1 MEKEM
6 ETMTQNAPEFKVL
19 QSIAFL
25 AVVLQSSLLY
35 TMNQGHILLE
45 QSLIM
50 GMLFN
55 LAKFSAPAFI
65 FIVGFHL
72 IRQYTKQMVYTEY
85 LYEKTTYLLAPYFF
99 WSVVYLFTTNQVVTV
114 QSGIKSLFLGTAAP
128 HLWYVIMMFQI
139 HLLFP
144 LLCGLFYW
152 FQKRTHNQ
160 QDIYRYM
167 AVFASMYFL
176 LMWYSSHYIFNGEVL
191 TRSTVLHYTD
201 RSFFFYS
208 FYFVMG
214 GIAAVALQAWRL
226 FVMKHIPLITI
237 LFFILF
243 LFINYELFS
252 FYGVDSIH
260 LTVSTY
266 LKPSMFL
273 YIVCEILILYVLSIM
288 IVQRRGLLYKTL
300 RFIGNYTYGAYLAHF
315 FFLQLITKLLSLF
328 TLQANTIL
336 YSLSLFLLTVTFS
349 IITMVICSTVPFHT
363 WITGPS
369 PTPVLKWPTLIPLLS
384 LVRSKK

>member
-1 MEKEM
+1 
-6 ETMTQNAPEFKVL
+6 MTQSAPEFKVL

-35 TMNQGHILLE
+35 TMNQGNVLLE

-72 IRQYTKQMVYTEY
+72 IRLYTKQLVYREY
-85 LYEKTTYLLAPYFF
+85 IYEKAAHLLIPYFF
-99 WSVVYLFTTNQVVTV
+99 WSILYLLTTNDVITLQG
-114 QSGIKSLFLGTAAP
+114 GIKSLLLGTAAP

-144 LLCGLFYW
+144 LLCTLFYW
-152 FQKRTHNQ
+152 FQKRTENKK
-160 QDIYRYM
+160 DIYKYM
-167 AVFASMYFL
+167 TIFACLYFF
-176 LMWYSSHYIFNGEVL
+176 LMWYSSHYIFNGEKL
-191 TRSTVLHYTD
+191 TSSTILHYTD

-214 GIAAVALQAWRL
+214 GIAAVALQTWRI

-252 FYGVDSIH
+252 FYGANSIH

-273 YIVCEILILYVLSIM
+273 YIVCEIMILYVLSIM
-288 IVQRRGLLYKTL
+288 IVKRRGLLYKTL
-300 RFIGNYTYGAYLAHF
+300 KFIGNYTYGAYLAHF
-315 FFLQLITKLLSLF
+315 FFLHIGTKFLSLF
-328 TLQANTIL
+328 ALQENTIV
-336 YSLSLFLLTVTFS
+336 YSLLLFSVTAVLS
-349 IITMVICSTVPFHT
+349 IFTMVICSTLPFHT
-363 WITGPS
+363 WVTGPS
-369 PTPVLKWPTLIPLLS
+369 PTTNMKWAKIAIRKNHEKVFKPYI
-384 LVRSKK
+384 

>member
-1 MEKEM
+1 
-6 ETMTQNAPEFKVL
+6 MTQSAPEFKVL

-35 TMNQGHILLE
+35 TMNQGNVLLE

-72 IRQYTKQMVYTEY
+72 IRQYTKQLVYTEY
-85 LYEKTTYLLAPYFF
+85 IYEKAAHLLIPYFF
-99 WSVVYLFTTNQVVTV
+99 WSILYLLTTNDIITIQG
-114 QSGIKSLFLGTAAP
+114 GIKSLLLGTAAP

-144 LLCGLFYW
+144 LLCTLFYW
-152 FQKRTHNQ
+152 FQKRTENKK
-160 QDIYRYM
+160 DIYKYM
-167 AVFASMYFL
+167 TIFACLYFL
-176 LMWYSSHYIFNGEVL
+176 LMWYSSHYIFNGEKL
-191 TRSTVLHYTD
+191 TSSTILHYTD

-214 GIAAVALQAWRL
+214 GIAAVALKTWRI
-226 FVMKHIPLITI
+226 FTMKHIPLITI

-252 FYGVDSIH
+252 FYGANSIH

-273 YIVCEILILYVLSIM
+273 YIVCEIIILYVLSIM
-288 IVQRRGLLYKTL
+288 IVKRRGLLYKTL
-300 RFIGNYTYGAYLAHF
+300 KFIGNYTYGAYLAHL
-315 FFLQLITKLLSLF
+315 FFLHIGTKFLSLF
-328 TLQANTIL
+328 ALQENTIL
-336 YSLSLFLLTVTFS
+336 YSLLLFSVTAVLS
-349 IITMVICSTVPFHT
+349 IFTMVICSTLPFHI

-369 PTPVLKWPTLIPLLS
+369 PTTNMKWIKISIRKNHEKVFKPYL
-384 LVRSKK
+384 

>member
-1 MEKEM
+1 M
-6 ETMTQNAPEFKVL
+6 MTQSAPEFKVL

-35 TMNQGHILLE
+35 TMNQGNILLE

-72 IRQYTKQMVYTEY
+72 IRQYTKQLVYTEY
-85 LYEKTTYLLAPYFF
+85 IYEKASHLLIPYFF
-99 WSVVYLFTTNQVVTV
+99 WSILYLFTTNEIVTM
-114 QSGIKSLFLGTAAP
+114 QSGIKSLLLGTAAP

-144 LLCGLFYW
+144 LLCTLFYW
-152 FQKRTHNQ
+152 FQKRTENKK
-160 QDIYRYM
+160 DIYKYM
-167 AVFASMYFL
+167 TIFACLYFL
-176 LMWYSSHYIFNGEVL
+176 LMWYSSHYIFNGEKL
-191 TRSTVLHYTD
+191 TNSTILHYTD

-214 GIAAVALQAWRL
+214 GIAAVALKTWRL
-226 FVMKHIPLITI
+226 FVMKHIPLVTI
-237 LFFILF
+237 LFFVLF

-252 FYGVDSIH
+252 FYGANSIH

-273 YIVCEILILYVLSIM
+273 YIVCEIIILYVLSIT
-288 IVQRRGLLYKTL
+288 IVQRRGFLYKAL

-315 FFLQLITKLLSLF
+315 FFLQLCTKFLSLF
-328 TLQANTIL
+328 ALQENTIL
-336 YSLSLFLLTVTFS
+336 YSLLLFIVTATISLATMFIVS
-349 IITMVICSTVPFHT
+349 ILPFHT

-369 PTPVLKWPTLIPLLS
+369 PTTKMKWTRISIRKNHEKVFKQYL
-384 LVRSKK
+384 

>member
-1 MEKEM
+1 
-6 ETMTQNAPEFKVL
+6 MTQSAPEFKVL

-35 TMNQGHILLE
+35 TMNQGNVLLE

-55 LAKFSAPAFI
+55 LAKFSAPTFI

-72 IRQYTKQMVYTEY
+72 IRQYTKQLVYTEY
-85 LYEKTTYLLAPYFF
+85 IYEKAAHLLIPYFF
-99 WSVVYLFTTNQVVTV
+99 WSILYLLTTNDIITIQG
-114 QSGIKSLFLGTAAP
+114 GIKSLLLGTAAP

-144 LLCGLFYW
+144 LLCTLFYW
-152 FQKRTHNQ
+152 FQKRTENKK
-160 QDIYRYM
+160 DIYKYM
-167 AVFASMYFL
+167 TIFACLYFL
-176 LMWYSSHYIFNGEVL
+176 LMWYSSHYIFNGEKL
-191 TRSTVLHYTD
+191 TSSTILHYTD

-214 GIAAVALQAWRL
+214 GIAAVALKTWRI
-226 FVMKHIPLITI
+226 FTMKHIPLITI

-252 FYGVDSIH
+252 FYGANSIH

-273 YIVCEILILYVLSIM
+273 YIVCEIIILYVLSIM
-288 IVQRRGLLYKTL
+288 IVKRRGLLYKTL
-300 RFIGNYTYGAYLAHF
+300 KFIGNYTYGAYLAHL
-315 FFLQLITKLLSLF
+315 FFLHIGTKFLSLF
-328 TLQANTIL
+328 ALQENTIL
-336 YSLSLFLLTVTFS
+336 YSLLLFSVTAVLS
-349 IITMVICSTVPFHT
+349 IFTMVICSTLPFHI

-369 PTPVLKWPTLIPLLS
+369 PTTNMKWIKIAIRKNHEKVFKPYL
-384 LVRSKK
+384 

>member
-1 MEKEM
+1 
-6 ETMTQNAPEFKVL
+6 MTQSAPEFKVL

-35 TMNQGHILLE
+35 TMNQGNILLE

-72 IRQYTKQMVYTEY
+72 IRQYTKQLVYTEY
-85 LYEKTTYLLAPYFF
+85 IYEKASHLLIPYFF
-99 WSVVYLFTTNQVVTV
+99 WSILYLLTTNEIVTM
-114 QSGIKSLFLGTAAP
+114 QSGIKSLLLGTAAP

-144 LLCGLFYW
+144 LLCTLFYW
-152 FQKRTHNQ
+152 FQKRTENKK
-160 QDIYRYM
+160 DIYKYM
-167 AVFASMYFL
+167 TIFACLYFL
-176 LMWYSSHYIFNGEVL
+176 LMWYSSHYIFNGEKL
-191 TRSTVLHYTD
+191 TNSTILHYTD

-214 GIAAVALQAWRL
+214 GIAAVALKTWRL
-226 FVMKHIPLITI
+226 FVMKHIPLVTI
-237 LFFILF
+237 LFFVLF

-252 FYGVDSIH
+252 FYGANSIH

-273 YIVCEILILYVLSIM
+273 YIVCEIIILYVLSIT
-288 IVQRRGLLYKTL
+288 IVQRRGFLYKAL

-315 FFLQLITKLLSLF
+315 FFLQLCTKFLSLF
-328 TLQANTIL
+328 ALQENTIL
-336 YSLSLFLLTVTFS
+336 YSLLLFIVTATISLAA
-349 IITMVICSTVPFHT
+349 MVICSILPFHT
-363 WITGPS
+363 WVTGPS
-369 PTPVLKWPTLIPLLS
+369 PTTKMKWAIIS
-384 LVRSKK
+384 LRKNHKKVFKQYL

>member
-1 MEKEM
+1 
-6 ETMTQNAPEFKVL
+6 MTQSAPEFKVL

-35 TMNQGHILLE
+35 TMNQGNILLE

-72 IRQYTKQMVYTEY
+72 IRQYTKQLVYTEY
-85 LYEKTTYLLAPYFF
+85 IYEKASHLLIPYFF
-99 WSVVYLFTTNQVVTV
+99 WSILYLLTTNEIVTM
-114 QSGIKSLFLGTAAP
+114 QSGIKSLLLGTAAP

-144 LLCGLFYW
+144 LLCTLFYW
-152 FQKRTHNQ
+152 FQKRTENKK
-160 QDIYRYM
+160 DIYKYM
-167 AVFASMYFL
+167 TIVACLYFL
-176 LMWYSSHYIFNGEVL
+176 LMWYSSHYIFNGEKL
-191 TRSTVLHYTD
+191 TNSTILHYTD

-208 FYFVMG
+208 FYFIMG
-214 GIAAVALQAWRL
+214 GIAAVALKTWRL
-226 FVMKHIPLITI
+226 FVMKHIPLVTI
-237 LFFILF
+237 LFFVLF

-252 FYGVDSIH
+252 FYGANSIH

-273 YIVCEILILYVLSIM
+273 YIVCEIIILYVLSIT
-288 IVQRRGLLYKTL
+288 IVQRRGFLYKAL

-315 FFLQLITKLLSLF
+315 FFLQLCTKFLSLF
-328 TLQANTIL
+328 ALQENTIL
-336 YSLSLFLLTVTFS
+336 YSLLLFIVTATISLATMFIVS
-349 IITMVICSTVPFHT
+349 ILPFHT

-369 PTPVLKWPTLIPLLS
+369 PTTKMKWTRISIRKNHEKVFKQYL
-384 LVRSKK
+384 

>member
-1 MEKEM
+1 
-6 ETMTQNAPEFKVL
+6 MTQSAPEFKVL

-35 TMNQGHILLE
+35 TMNQGNILLE

-72 IRQYTKQMVYTEY
+72 IRQYTKQLVYTEY
-85 LYEKTTYLLAPYFF
+85 IYEKASHLLIPYFF
-99 WSVVYLFTTNQVVTV
+99 WSILYLLTTNEIVTM
-114 QSGIKSLFLGTAAP
+114 QSGIKSLLLGTAAP

-144 LLCGLFYW
+144 LLCTLFYW
-152 FQKRTHNQ
+152 FQKRTENKK
-160 QDIYRYM
+160 DIYKYM
-167 AVFASMYFL
+167 TIFACLYFL
-176 LMWYSSHYIFNGEVL
+176 LMWYSSHYIFNGEKL
-191 TRSTVLHYTD
+191 TNSTILHYTD

-214 GIAAVALQAWRL
+214 GIAAVALKTWRL
-226 FVMKHIPLITI
+226 FVMKHIPLVTI
-237 LFFILF
+237 LFFVLF

-252 FYGVDSIH
+252 FYGANSIH

-273 YIVCEILILYVLSIM
+273 YIVCEIIILYVLSIT
-288 IVQRRGLLYKTL
+288 IVQRRGFLYKAL

-315 FFLQLITKLLSLF
+315 FFLQLCTKFLSLF
-328 TLQANTIL
+328 ALQENTIL
-336 YSLSLFLLTVTFS
+336 YSLLLFIVTATISLATMFIVS
-349 IITMVICSTVPFHT
+349 ILPFHT

-369 PTPVLKWPTLIPLLS
+369 PTTKMKWMRISIRKNHEKVFKQYL
-384 LVRSKK
+384 

>member
-1 MEKEM
+1 
-6 ETMTQNAPEFKVL
+6 MTQSAPEFKVL

-35 TMNQGHILLE
+35 TMNQGNVLLE

-72 IRQYTKQMVYTEY
+72 IRQYTKQLVYKEY
-85 LYEKTTYLLAPYFF
+85 IYEKATHLLIPYFF
-99 WSVVYLFTTNQVVTV
+99 WSILYLVTTNDVITLQG
-114 QSGIKSLFLGTAAP
+114 GIKSLLLGTAAP

-144 LLCGLFYW
+144 LLCTLFYW
-152 FQKRTHNQ
+152 FQKRTENKK
-160 QDIYRYM
+160 DIYKYM
-167 AVFASMYFL
+167 TIFACLYFF
-176 LMWYSSHYIFNGEVL
+176 LMWYSSHYIFNGEKL
-191 TRSTVLHYTD
+191 TSSTILHYTD

-214 GIAAVALQAWRL
+214 GIAAVALQTWRI

-252 FYGVDSIH
+252 FYGANSIH

-273 YIVCEILILYVLSIM
+273 YIVCEIMILYVLSIM
-288 IVQRRGLLYKTL
+288 IVKRRGLLYKTL
-300 RFIGNYTYGAYLAHF
+300 KFIGNYTYGAYLAHF
-315 FFLQLITKLLSLF
+315 FFLHIGTKFLSLF
-328 TLQANTIL
+328 ALQENTIL
-336 YSLSLFLLTVTFS
+336 YSLLLFSVTAVLS
-349 IITMVICSTVPFHT
+349 IFTMVICSTLPFHI
-363 WITGPS
+363 WVTGPS
-369 PTPVLKWPTLIPLLS
+369 PTTNMKWAKIAIRKNHEKLFKPYI
-384 LVRSKK
+384 

>member
-1 MEKEM
+1 MD
-6 ETMTQNAPEFKVL
+6 TMTQSAPEFKVL

-35 TMNQGHILLE
+35 TMNQGNVLLE

-72 IRQYTKQMVYTEY
+72 IRQYTKKLVYTEY
-85 LYEKTTYLLAPYFF
+85 IYEKSTHLLIPYFF
-99 WSVVYLFTTNQVVTV
+99 WSILYLLTTNDTITLQG
-114 QSGIKSLFLGTAAP
+114 GIKSLLLGTAAP

-144 LLCGLFYW
+144 LLCTLFYW
-152 FQKRTHNQ
+152 FQKRTENKK
-160 QDIYRYM
+160 DIYKYM
-167 AVFASMYFL
+167 IIFACLYFF
-176 LMWYSSHYIFNGEVL
+176 LMWYSSHYIFNGEKL
-191 TRSTVLHYTD
+191 TSSTILHYTD

-214 GIAAVALQAWRL
+214 GIAAVSLKTWRI

-252 FYGVDSIH
+252 FYGANSIH

-273 YIVCEILILYVLSIM
+273 YIVCEIMILYVLSIT
-288 IVQRRGLLYKTL
+288 IVQRRGFLYKAL

-315 FFLQLITKLLSLF
+315 FFLQLCTKFLSLF
-328 TLQANTIL
+328 ALQENTIL
-336 YSLSLFLLTVTFS
+336 YSLLLFILTTTIS
-349 IITMVICSTVPFHT
+349 ISAMVIGSILPFHT

-369 PTPVLKWPTLIPLLS
+369 PTTNMKWAKIAIRKNHEKVFKPYI
-384 LVRSKK
+384 

>member
-1 MEKEM
+1 
-6 ETMTQNAPEFKVL
+6 MTQSAPEFKVL

-35 TMNQGHILLE
+35 TMNQGNVLLE

-72 IRQYTKQMVYTEY
+72 IRQYTKQLVYKEY
-85 LYEKTTYLLAPYFF
+85 IYEKATHLLIPYFF
-99 WSVVYLFTTNQVVTV
+99 WSILYLVTTNDVITLQG
-114 QSGIKSLFLGTAAP
+114 GIKSLLLGTAAP

-144 LLCGLFYW
+144 LLCTLFYW
-152 FQKRTHNQ
+152 FQKRTENKK
-160 QDIYRYM
+160 DIYKYM
-167 AVFASMYFL
+167 TIFACLYFF
-176 LMWYSSHYIFNGEVL
+176 LMWYSSHYIFNGEKL
-191 TRSTVLHYTD
+191 TSSTILHYTD

-214 GIAAVALQAWRL
+214 GIAAVALQTWRI

-252 FYGVDSIH
+252 FYGANSIH

-273 YIVCEILILYVLSIM
+273 YIVCEIMILYVLSIM
-288 IVQRRGLLYKTL
+288 IVKRRGLLYKTL
-300 RFIGNYTYGAYLAHF
+300 KFIGNYTYGAYLAHF
-315 FFLQLITKLLSLF
+315 FFLHIGTKFLSLF
-328 TLQANTIL
+328 ALQENTIL
-336 YSLSLFLLTVTFS
+336 YSLLLFSVTAVLS
-349 IITMVICSTVPFHT
+349 IFTMVICSTLPFHI
-363 WITGPS
+363 WVTGPS
-369 PTPVLKWPTLIPLLS
+369 PTTNMKWAKIAIRKNHEKVFKPYI
-384 LVRSKK
+384 

>member
-1 MEKEM
+1 
-6 ETMTQNAPEFKVL
+6 MTQNAPEFKIL

-25 AVVLQSSLLY
+25 AVVLQSSLIY
-35 TMNQGHILLE
+35 TMNQGNLVLE
-45 QSLIM
+45 QSIII

-72 IRQYTKQMVYTEY
+72 ISQYTKQILYKEY
-85 LYEKTTYLLAPYFF
+85 IYEKTANLLAPYLF
-99 WSVVYLFTTNQVVTV
+99 WSIIYLFITKDALTM
-114 QSGIKSLFLGTAAP
+114 QSAIKSLLLGTAAP

-144 LLCGLFYW
+144 LLCVTFYW

-160 QDIYRYM
+160 QDIYKYM
-167 AVFASMYFL
+167 AVFAMIYFL
-176 LMWYSSHYIFNGEVL
+176 LMWYSSHYIFNGEAL
-191 TRSTVLHYTD
+191 TRSGILHYTD

-214 GIAAVALQAWRL
+214 GIAAVSLRAWRS
-226 FVMKHIPLITI
+226 FVMKHIPLCTI

-252 FYGVDSIH
+252 FHGVDEIH

-273 YIVCEILILYVLSIM
+273 YIVCEILILYALSIT
-288 IVQRRGLLYKTL
+288 IAQHRSGLYRAL

-315 FFLQLITKLLSLF
+315 FFLQLSIKILSMF
-328 TLQANTIL
+328 TLQTNSIL
-336 YSLSLFLLTVTFS
+336 YSVLLFLCTGALS
-349 IITMVICSTVPFHT
+349 ITTMVVCSLIPFHT

-369 PTPVLKWPTLIPLLS
+369 PVPALKWPAIMPSLS
-384 LVRSKK
+384 LLRSKK

>member
-1 MEKEM
+1 
-6 ETMTQNAPEFKVL
+6 MTQSAPEFKVL

-35 TMNQGHILLE
+35 TMNQGNILLE

-72 IRQYTKQMVYTEY
+72 IRQYTKQLVYTEY
-85 LYEKTTYLLAPYFF
+85 IYEKATHLLIPYFF
-99 WSVVYLFTTNQVVTV
+99 WSILYLLTTNEIVTM
-114 QSGIKSLFLGTAAP
+114 QSGIKSLLLGTAAP

-144 LLCGLFYW
+144 LLCTLFYW
-152 FQKRTHNQ
+152 FQKRTENKK
-160 QDIYRYM
+160 DIYKYM
-167 AVFASMYFL
+167 TIFACLYFL
-176 LMWYSSHYIFNGEVL
+176 LMWYSSHYIFNGEKL
-191 TRSTVLHYTD
+191 TNSTILHYTD

-214 GIAAVALQAWRL
+214 GIAAVALKTWRL
-226 FVMKHIPLITI
+226 FVMKHIPLVTI
-237 LFFILF
+237 LFFVLF

-252 FYGVDSIH
+252 FHGANSIH

-273 YIVCEILILYVLSIM
+273 YIVCEIIILYVLSIT
-288 IVQRRGLLYKTL
+288 IVQRRDFLYKAL

-315 FFLQLITKLLSLF
+315 FFLQLCTKFLSLF
-328 TLQANTIL
+328 ALQENTIL
-336 YSLSLFLLTVTFS
+336 YSLLLFIVTATISLATMFIVS
-349 IITMVICSTVPFHT
+349 ILPFHT

-369 PTPVLKWPTLIPLLS
+369 PTTKMKWTRISIRKNHEKVFKQYL
-384 LVRSKK
+384 

>member
-1 MEKEM
+1 
-6 ETMTQNAPEFKVL
+6 MTHNAPEFKVL

-35 TMNQGHILLE
+35 TMNQGNITLE
-45 QSLIM
+45 HTLII

-72 IRQYTKQMVYTEY
+72 IRQYTKQMVYKTY
-85 LYEKTTYLLAPYFF
+85 ICEKIAHLLAPYFF
-99 WSVVYLFTTNQVVTV
+99 WSVVYLFTTNQIVTMGG
-114 QSGIKSLFLGTAAP
+114 GIKSLLLGTAAP

-144 LLCGLFYW
+144 LLCALFYW
-152 FQKRTHNQ
+152 FKRRTQNQ
-160 QDIYRYM
+160 QDIYKYM
-167 AVFASMYFL
+167 TTFAIIYFL
-176 LMWYSSHYIFNGEVL
+176 LMWYSSHYIFNGEQL
-191 TRSTVLHYTD
+191 TNSTILHYTD

-214 GIAAVALQAWRL
+214 GIAAVALRAWRL
-226 FVMKHIPLITI
+226 FVMKHIPLLTI
-237 LFFILF
+237 SFFILF

-273 YIVCEILILYVLSIM
+273 YIVCEILILYALSIT
-288 IVQRRGLLYKTL
+288 IVQRRGTLYKTL
-300 RFIGNYTYGAYLAHF
+300 RFIGSYTYGAYLAHF
-315 FFLQLITKLLSLF
+315 FFLQLSTKLLALF
-328 TLQANTIL
+328 IIEANTIF
-336 YSLSLFLLTVTFS
+336 YSVLLFLLTAAFS
-349 IITMVICSTVPFHT
+349 IITMVICSAIPFHT

-369 PTPVLKWPTLIPLLS
+369 PSLKWPTLMPLLP
-384 LVRSKK
+384 LLRNKK

>member
-1 MEKEM
+1 
-6 ETMTQNAPEFKVL
+6 MTQSAPEFKVL

-35 TMNQGHILLE
+35 TMNQGNILLE

-72 IRQYTKQMVYTEY
+72 IRQYTKQLVYKEY
-85 LYEKTTYLLAPYFF
+85 IYEKATHLLIPYFF
-99 WSVVYLFTTNQVVTV
+99 WSILYLVTTNDVITLQG
-114 QSGIKSLFLGTAAP
+114 GIKSLLLGTAAP

-144 LLCGLFYW
+144 LLCTLFYW
-152 FQKRTHNQ
+152 FQKRTENKK
-160 QDIYRYM
+160 DIYKYM
-167 AVFASMYFL
+167 TIFACLYFF
-176 LMWYSSHYIFNGEVL
+176 LMWYSSHYIFNGEKL
-191 TRSTVLHYTD
+191 TSSTILHYTD

-214 GIAAVALQAWRL
+214 GIAAVALQTWRI

-252 FYGVDSIH
+252 FYGANSIH

-273 YIVCEILILYVLSIM
+273 YIVCEIMILYVLSIM
-288 IVQRRGLLYKTL
+288 IVKRRGLLYKTL
-300 RFIGNYTYGAYLAHF
+300 NFIGNYTYGAYLAHF
-315 FFLQLITKLLSLF
+315 FFLHIGTKFLSLF
-328 TLQANTIL
+328 ALQENTIL
-336 YSLSLFLLTVTFS
+336 YSLLLFSVTAVLS
-349 IITMVICSTVPFHT
+349 IFTMVICSTLPFHI
-363 WITGPS
+363 WVTGPS
-369 PTPVLKWPTLIPLLS
+369 PTTNMKWAKIAIRKNHEKLFKPYI
-384 LVRSKK
+384 

>member
-1 MEKEM
+1 
-6 ETMTQNAPEFKVL
+6 MTQSAPEFKVL

-35 TMNQGHILLE
+35 TMNQGNVLIE

-72 IRQYTKQMVYTEY
+72 IRQYTKQLVYTEY
-85 LYEKTTYLLAPYFF
+85 IYEKAAHLLIPYFF
-99 WSVVYLFTTNQVVTV
+99 WSILYLLTTNDIITLQG
-114 QSGIKSLFLGTAAP
+114 GIKSLLLGTAAP

-144 LLCGLFYW
+144 LLCTLFYW
-152 FQKRTHNQ
+152 FQKRTENKK
-160 QDIYRYM
+160 DIYKYM
-167 AVFASMYFL
+167 TIFACLYFL
-176 LMWYSSHYIFNGEVL
+176 LMWYSSHYIFNGEKL
-191 TRSTVLHYTD
+191 TSSTILHYTD

-214 GIAAVALQAWRL
+214 GIAAVALKTWRI
-226 FVMKHIPLITI
+226 FTMKHIPLITI

-252 FYGVDSIH
+252 FYGANSIH

-273 YIVCEILILYVLSIM
+273 YIVCEIIILYVLSIM
-288 IVQRRGLLYKTL
+288 IVKRRGLLYKTL
-300 RFIGNYTYGAYLAHF
+300 KFIGNYTYGAYLAHL
-315 FFLQLITKLLSLF
+315 FFLHIGTKFLSLF
-328 TLQANTIL
+328 ALQENTIL
-336 YSLSLFLLTVTFS
+336 YSLLLFSVTAVLS
-349 IITMVICSTVPFHT
+349 IFTMVICSTLPFHI

-369 PTPVLKWPTLIPLLS
+369 PTTNMKWIKIAIRKNHEKVFKPYL
-384 LVRSKK
+384 

>member
-1 MEKEM
+1 
-6 ETMTQNAPEFKVL
+6 MTQNAPEFKVL

-25 AVVLQSSLLY
+25 AVVLQTSLLY
-35 TMNQGHILLE
+35 TINQGNIALE

-72 IRQYTKQMVYTEY
+72 IRQYTKRIVYTAY
-85 LYEKTTYLLAPYFF
+85 IYEKTTHLLAPYFF
-99 WSVVYLFTTNQVVTV
+99 WSIVYLFTTNQVVTM
-114 QSGIKSLFLGTAAP
+114 QNGIKSLFLGTAAP

-139 HLLFP
+139 HLMFP
-144 LLCGLFYW
+144 LLCGVFHW
-152 FQKRTHNQ
+152 FQIRAHNQ
-160 QDIYRYM
+160 QDLYKYM
-167 AVFASMYFL
+167 IVFASIYFL

-191 TRSTVLHYTD
+191 TQSTILHYTD

-214 GIAAVALQAWRL
+214 GIAAVALRAFRL
-226 FVMKHIPLITI
+226 FVIKHMPLITI

-252 FYGVDSIH
+252 FYGVNSIH

-273 YIVCEILILYVLSIM
+273 YIVCEILILYMLSIM
-288 IVQRRGLLYKTL
+288 IVQRRGVLYKTL
-300 RFIGNYTYGAYLAHF
+300 RFIGNYTYGSYLAHF
-315 FFLQLITKLLSLF
+315 FFLQIITNLLSLF
-328 TLQANTIL
+328 PIQTNTIL
-336 YSLSLFLLTVTFS
+336 YSLLLFFLTATLS
-349 IITMVICSTVPFHT
+349 IITMVLCSILPFHT

-369 PTPVLKWPTLIPLLS
+369 PAPVLKWLVPMPSLPLL
-384 LVRSKK
+384 RSKK

>member
-1 MEKEM
+1 
-6 ETMTQNAPEFKVL
+6 MTQSAPEFKVL

-35 TMNQGHILLE
+35 TMNQGNILLE

-72 IRQYTKQMVYTEY
+72 IRQYTKQLVYTEY
-85 LYEKTTYLLAPYFF
+85 IYEKASHLLIPYFF
-99 WSVVYLFTTNQVVTV
+99 WSILYLLTTNEIVTM
-114 QSGIKSLFLGTAAP
+114 QSGIKSLLLGTAAP

-144 LLCGLFYW
+144 LLCTLFYW
-152 FQKRTHNQ
+152 FQKRTENKK
-160 QDIYRYM
+160 DIYKYM
-167 AVFASMYFL
+167 TIFACLYFL
-176 LMWYSSHYIFNGEVL
+176 LMWYSSHYIFNGEKL
-191 TRSTVLHYTD
+191 TNSTILHYTD

-214 GIAAVALQAWRL
+214 GIAAVALKTWRL
-226 FVMKHIPLITI
+226 FVMKHIPLVTI
-237 LFFILF
+237 LFFVLF

-252 FYGVDSIH
+252 FYGANSIH

-273 YIVCEILILYVLSIM
+273 YIVCEIIILYVLSIT
-288 IVQRRGLLYKTL
+288 IVQRRGFLYKAL

-315 FFLQLITKLLSLF
+315 FFLQLCTKFLSLF
-328 TLQANTIL
+328 ALQENTIL
-336 YSLSLFLLTVTFS
+336 YSLLLFIVTATISLATMFIVS
-349 IITMVICSTVPFHT
+349 ILPFHT
-363 WITGPS
+363 WIIGPS
-369 PTPVLKWPTLIPLLS
+369 PTTKMKWTRISIRKNHEKVFKQYL
-384 LVRSKK
+384 

>member
-1 MEKEM
+1 
-6 ETMTQNAPEFKVL
+6 MTQSAPEFKVL

-35 TMNQGHILLE
+35 TMNQGNVLLE

-72 IRQYTKQMVYTEY
+72 IRQYTKQLVYKEY
-85 LYEKTTYLLAPYFF
+85 IYEKATHLLIPYFF
-99 WSVVYLFTTNQVVTV
+99 WSILYLVTTNDVITLQG
-114 QSGIKSLFLGTAAP
+114 GIKSLLLGTAAP

-144 LLCGLFYW
+144 LLCTLFYW
-152 FQKRTHNQ
+152 FQKRTENKK
-160 QDIYRYM
+160 DIYKYM
-167 AVFASMYFL
+167 TIFACLYFF
-176 LMWYSSHYIFNGEVL
+176 LMWYSSHYIFNGEKL
-191 TRSTVLHYTD
+191 TSSTILHYTD

-214 GIAAVALQAWRL
+214 GIAAVALQTWRI

-252 FYGVDSIH
+252 FYGANSIH

-273 YIVCEILILYVLSIM
+273 YIVCEIMILYVLSIM
-288 IVQRRGLLYKTL
+288 IVKRRGLLYKTL
-300 RFIGNYTYGAYLAHF
+300 KFIGNYTYGAYLAHF
-315 FFLQLITKLLSLF
+315 FFLHIGTKFLSLF
-328 TLQANTIL
+328 ALQENTIV
-336 YSLSLFLLTVTFS
+336 YSLLLFSVTAVLS
-349 IITMVICSTVPFHT
+349 IFTMVICSTLPFHT

-369 PTPVLKWPTLIPLLS
+369 PTTNMKWAKIAIRKNHEKVFKPYI
-384 LVRSKK
+384 

>member
-1 MEKEM
+1 
-6 ETMTQNAPEFKVL
+6 MTQSAPEFKVL

-35 TMNQGHILLE
+35 TMNQGNILLE

-72 IRQYTKQMVYTEY
+72 IRQYTKQLVYTEY
-85 LYEKTTYLLAPYFF
+85 IYEKASHLLIPYFF
-99 WSVVYLFTTNQVVTV
+99 WSILYLFTTNEIVTM
-114 QSGIKSLFLGTAAP
+114 QSGIKSLLLGTAAP

-144 LLCGLFYW
+144 LLCTLFYW
-152 FQKRTHNQ
+152 FQKRTENKK
-160 QDIYRYM
+160 DIYKYM
-167 AVFASMYFL
+167 TIFACLYFL
-176 LMWYSSHYIFNGEVL
+176 LMWYSSHYIFNGEKL
-191 TRSTVLHYTD
+191 TNSTILHYTD

-214 GIAAVALQAWRL
+214 GIAAVALKTWRL
-226 FVMKHIPLITI
+226 FVMKHIPLVTI
-237 LFFILF
+237 LFFVLF

-252 FYGVDSIH
+252 FYGANSIH

-273 YIVCEILILYVLSIM
+273 YIVCEIIILYVLSIT
-288 IVQRRGLLYKTL
+288 IVQRRGFLYKAL

-315 FFLQLITKLLSLF
+315 FFLQLCTKFLSLF
-328 TLQANTIL
+328 ALQENTIL
-336 YSLSLFLLTVTFS
+336 YSLLLFIVTATSSLATMFIVS
-349 IITMVICSTVPFHT
+349 ILPFHT

-369 PTPVLKWPTLIPLLS
+369 PTTKMKWTRISIRKNHEKVFKQYL
-384 LVRSKK
+384 

>member
-1 MEKEM
+1 
-6 ETMTQNAPEFKVL
+6 MTQSAPEFKVL

-35 TMNQGHILLE
+35 TMNQGNVLLE

-72 IRQYTKQMVYTEY
+72 IRQYTKQLVYKEY
-85 LYEKTTYLLAPYFF
+85 IYEKATHLLIPYFF
-99 WSVVYLFTTNQVVTV
+99 WSILYLVTTNDVITLQG
-114 QSGIKSLFLGTAAP
+114 GIKSLLLGTAAP

-144 LLCGLFYW
+144 LLCTLFYW
-152 FQKRTHNQ
+152 FQKRTENKK
-160 QDIYRYM
+160 DIYKYM
-167 AVFASMYFL
+167 TIFACLYFF
-176 LMWYSSHYIFNGEVL
+176 LMWYSSHYIFNGEKL
-191 TRSTVLHYTD
+191 TSSTILHYTD

-214 GIAAVALQAWRL
+214 GIAAVALQTWRI

-252 FYGVDSIH
+252 FYGANSIH

-273 YIVCEILILYVLSIM
+273 YIVCEIMILYVLSIM
-288 IVQRRGLLYKTL
+288 IVKRRGLLYKTL
-300 RFIGNYTYGAYLAHF
+300 NFIGNYTYGAYLAHF
-315 FFLQLITKLLSLF
+315 FFLHIGTKFLSLF
-328 TLQANTIL
+328 ALQENTIL
-336 YSLSLFLLTVTFS
+336 YSLLLFSVTAVLS
-349 IITMVICSTVPFHT
+349 IFTMVICSTLPFHI
-363 WITGPS
+363 WVTGPS
-369 PTPVLKWPTLIPLLS
+369 PTTNMKWAKIAIRKNHEKLFKPYI
-384 LVRSKK
+384 

>member
-1 MEKEM
+1 
-6 ETMTQNAPEFKVL
+6 MTQSSPEFKVL

-35 TMNQGHILLE
+35 TMNQGNVLLE

-72 IRQYTKQMVYTEY
+72 IRQYTKQLVYKEY
-85 LYEKTTYLLAPYFF
+85 IYEKATHLLIPYFF
-99 WSVVYLFTTNQVVTV
+99 WSILYLVTTNDVITLQG
-114 QSGIKSLFLGTAAP
+114 GIKSLLLGTAAP

-144 LLCGLFYW
+144 LLCTLFYW
-152 FQKRTHNQ
+152 FQKRTENKK
-160 QDIYRYM
+160 DIYKYM
-167 AVFASMYFL
+167 TIFACLYFF
-176 LMWYSSHYIFNGEVL
+176 LMWYSSHYIFNGEKL
-191 TRSTVLHYTD
+191 TSSTILHYTD

-214 GIAAVALQAWRL
+214 GIAAVALQTWRI

-252 FYGVDSIH
+252 FYGANSIH

-273 YIVCEILILYVLSIM
+273 YIVCEIMILYVLSIM
-288 IVQRRGLLYKTL
+288 IVKRRGLLYKTL
-300 RFIGNYTYGAYLAHF
+300 KFIGNYTYGAYLAHF
-315 FFLQLITKLLSLF
+315 FFLHIGTKFLSLF
-328 TLQANTIL
+328 ALQENTIL
-336 YSLSLFLLTVTFS
+336 YSLLLFSVTAVLS
-349 IITMVICSTVPFHT
+349 IFTMVICSTLPFHI
-363 WITGPS
+363 WVTGPS
-369 PTPVLKWPTLIPLLS
+369 PTTNMKWAKIAIRKNHEKVFKPYI
-384 LVRSKK
+384 

>member
-1 MEKEM
+1 
-6 ETMTQNAPEFKVL
+6 MTQSAPEFKVL

-35 TMNQGHILLE
+35 TMNQGNVLLE

-72 IRQYTKQMVYTEY
+72 IRHYTKQLVYKEY
-85 LYEKTTYLLAPYFF
+85 ISEKAAHLLIPYFF
-99 WSVVYLFTTNQVVTV
+99 WSILYLLTTNDMITLQG
-114 QSGIKSLFLGTAAP
+114 GIKSVLLGTAAP

-144 LLCGLFYW
+144 LLCTLFYW
-152 FQKRTHNQ
+152 FQKRTENKK
-160 QDIYRYM
+160 DIYKYM
-167 AVFASMYFL
+167 TIFACLYFL
-176 LMWYSSHYIFNGEVL
+176 LMWYSSHYIFNGEKL
-191 TRSTVLHYTD
+191 TSSTILHYTD

-214 GIAAVALQAWRL
+214 GITAVALKTWRL

-252 FYGVDSIH
+252 FYGANSIH

-273 YIVCEILILYVLSIM
+273 YIVCEIIILYVLSIT
-288 IVQRRGLLYKTL
+288 IVQRRGFLYKAL

-315 FFLQLITKLLSLF
+315 FFLQLCTKFLSLF
-328 TLQANTIL
+328 TLQENTIL
-336 YSLSLFLLTVTFS
+336 YSLLLFTITATIS
-349 IITMVICSTVPFHT
+349 ISAMVICSTLPLHT

-369 PTPVLKWPTLIPLLS
+369 PRANVRWAKIVLRKHHEKVCKPYL
-384 LVRSKK
+384 

>member
-1 MEKEM
+1 
-6 ETMTQNAPEFKVL
+6 MTQSAPEFKVL

-35 TMNQGHILLE
+35 TMNQGNILLE

-50 GMLFN
+50 GRLFN

-72 IRQYTKQMVYTEY
+72 IRQYTQQMKYKEY
-85 LYEKTTYLLAPYFF
+85 IYEKSIHLLAPYFF
-99 WSVVYLFTTNQVVTV
+99 WSIVYLLTMSDVVTM
-114 QSGIKSLFLGTAAP
+114 QNGIKSLLLGTAAP

-144 LLCGLFYW
+144 LLCTLFYW
-152 FQKRTHNQ
+152 FKKQTKNQK
-160 QDIYRYM
+160 DIYKYISI
-167 AVFASMYFL
+167 FACLYFL
-176 LMWYSSHYIFNGEVL
+176 LMWYSSHYIFNGEKL
-191 TRSTVLHYTD
+191 TNSTILHYTD

-214 GIAAVALQAWRL
+214 GIAAVALRAWRL
-226 FVMKHIPLITI
+226 FVIKHVPLVTT

-252 FYGVDSIH
+252 FYGANSIH

-273 YIVCEILILYVLSIM
+273 YIVCEIIILYVLSIM
-288 IVQRRGLLYKTL
+288 IVQRRGILYRTL

-315 FFLQLITKLLSLF
+315 FFLQLCTKFLSLF
-328 TLQANTIL
+328 SLQENTIA
-336 YSLSLFLLTVTFS
+336 YSLLLFLLTATIS
-349 IITMVICSTVPFHT
+349 ISVIVICSIMPFHT
-363 WITGPS
+363 WIAGPS
-369 PTPVLKWPTLIPLLS
+369 PTPHKKWTMISIQKSHEKLFKPHI
-384 LVRSKK
+384 

>member
-1 MEKEM
+1 
-6 ETMTQNAPEFKVL
+6 MTQSAPEFKVL

-35 TMNQGHILLE
+35 TMNQGNILLE

-72 IRQYTKQMVYTEY
+72 IRQYTKQLVYTEY
-85 LYEKTTYLLAPYFF
+85 IYEKATHLLIPYFF
-99 WSVVYLFTTNQVVTV
+99 WSFLYLLTTNEIVTL
-114 QSGIKSLFLGTAAP
+114 QSGIKSLLLGTAAP

-144 LLCGLFYW
+144 LLCTLFYW
-152 FQKRTHNQ
+152 FQKRTENKK
-160 QDIYRYM
+160 DIYKYM
-167 AVFASMYFL
+167 TIFACLYFL
-176 LMWYSSHYIFNGEVL
+176 LMWYSSHYIFNGEKL
-191 TRSTVLHYTD
+191 TNSTILHYTD

-214 GIAAVALQAWRL
+214 GIAAVALKSWRL
-226 FVMKHIPLITI
+226 FVMKHIPLVTI
-237 LFFILF
+237 LFFVLF

-252 FYGVDSIH
+252 FYGANSIH

-273 YIVCEILILYVLSIM
+273 YIVCEIIILYVLSIT
-288 IVQRRGLLYKTL
+288 IVQRRGFLYKAL

-315 FFLQLITKLLSLF
+315 FFLQLCTKFLSLF
-328 TLQANTIL
+328 ALQENTIL
-336 YSLSLFLLTVTFS
+336 YSLLLFIVTATISLATMFIVS
-349 IITMVICSTVPFHT
+349 ILPFHT

-369 PTPVLKWPTLIPLLS
+369 PTTKMKWTRISIRKNHEKVFKQYL
-384 LVRSKK
+384 

>member
-1 MEKEM
+1 
-6 ETMTQNAPEFKVL
+6 MTQSAPEFKVL

-35 TMNQGHILLE
+35 TMNQGNVLIE

-72 IRQYTKQMVYTEY
+72 IRQYTKQLVYTEY
-85 LYEKTTYLLAPYFF
+85 IYEKAAHLLIPYFF
-99 WSVVYLFTTNQVVTV
+99 WSILYLLTTNDIITLQG
-114 QSGIKSLFLGTAAP
+114 GIKSLLLGTAAP

-144 LLCGLFYW
+144 LLCTLFYW
-152 FQKRTHNQ
+152 FQKRTENKK
-160 QDIYRYM
+160 DIYKYM
-167 AVFASMYFL
+167 TIFACLYFL
-176 LMWYSSHYIFNGEVL
+176 LMWYSSHYIFNGEKL
-191 TRSTVLHYTD
+191 TSSTILHYTD

-214 GIAAVALQAWRL
+214 GIAAVALKTWRI
-226 FVMKHIPLITI
+226 FTMKHIPLITI

-252 FYGVDSIH
+252 FYGANSIH

-273 YIVCEILILYVLSIM
+273 YIVCEIIILYVLSIM
-288 IVQRRGLLYKTL
+288 IVKRRGLLYKTL
-300 RFIGNYTYGAYLAHF
+300 KFIGNYTYGAYLAHL
-315 FFLQLITKLLSLF
+315 FFLHIGTKFLSLF
-328 TLQANTIL
+328 ALQENTIL
-336 YSLSLFLLTVTFS
+336 YSLLLFSVTAVLS
-349 IITMVICSTVPFHT
+349 IFTMVICSTLPFHI

-369 PTPVLKWPTLIPLLS
+369 PTTNMKWIKISIRKNHEKVFKPYL
-384 LVRSKK
+384 

>member
-1 MEKEM
+1 
-6 ETMTQNAPEFKVL
+6 MTQSAPEFKVL

-35 TMNQGHILLE
+35 TMNQGNVLLE

-72 IRQYTKQMVYTEY
+72 IRQYTKQLVYKEY
-85 LYEKTTYLLAPYFF
+85 IYEKATHLLIPYFF
-99 WSVVYLFTTNQVVTV
+99 WSILYLVTTNDVITLQG
-114 QSGIKSLFLGTAAP
+114 GIKSLLLGTAAP

-144 LLCGLFYW
+144 LLCTLFYW
-152 FQKRTHNQ
+152 FQKRTENKK
-160 QDIYRYM
+160 DIYKYM
-167 AVFASMYFL
+167 TIFTCLYFF
-176 LMWYSSHYIFNGEVL
+176 LMWYSSHYIFNGEKL
-191 TRSTVLHYTD
+191 TSSTILHYTD

-214 GIAAVALQAWRL
+214 GIAAVALQTWRI

-252 FYGVDSIH
+252 FYGANSIH

-273 YIVCEILILYVLSIM
+273 YIVCEIMILYVLSIM
-288 IVQRRGLLYKTL
+288 IVKRRGLLYKTL
-300 RFIGNYTYGAYLAHF
+300 KFIGNYTYGAYLAHF
-315 FFLQLITKLLSLF
+315 FFLHIGTKFLSLF
-328 TLQANTIL
+328 ALQENTIV
-336 YSLSLFLLTVTFS
+336 YSLLLFSVTAVLS
-349 IITMVICSTVPFHT
+349 IFTMVICSTLPFHT
-363 WITGPS
+363 WVTGPS
-369 PTPVLKWPTLIPLLS
+369 PTTNMKWAKIAIRKNHEKVFKPYI
-384 LVRSKK
+384 

>member
-1 MEKEM
+1 
-6 ETMTQNAPEFKVL
+6 MTQSAPEFKVL

-35 TMNQGHILLE
+35 TMNQGNVLLE

-72 IRQYTKQMVYTEY
+72 IRQYTKQLVYKEY
-85 LYEKTTYLLAPYFF
+85 IYEKATHLLIPYFF
-99 WSVVYLFTTNQVVTV
+99 WSILYLVTTNDVITLQG
-114 QSGIKSLFLGTAAP
+114 GIKSLLLGTAAP

-144 LLCGLFYW
+144 LLCTLFYW
-152 FQKRTHNQ
+152 FQKRTENKK
-160 QDIYRYM
+160 DIYKYM
-167 AVFASMYFL
+167 TIFACLYFF
-176 LMWYSSHYIFNGEVL
+176 LMWYSSHYIFNGEKL
-191 TRSTVLHYTD
+191 TSSTILHYTD

-214 GIAAVALQAWRL
+214 GIAAVALQTWRI

-252 FYGVDSIH
+252 FYGANSIH

-273 YIVCEILILYVLSIM
+273 YIVCEIMILYVLSIM
-288 IVQRRGLLYKTL
+288 IVKRRGLLYKTL
-300 RFIGNYTYGAYLAHF
+300 KFIGNYTYGAYLAHF
-315 FFLQLITKLLSLF
+315 FFLHIGTKFLSLF
-328 TLQANTIL
+328 ALQENTIV
-336 YSLSLFLLTVTFS
+336 YSLLLFSVTAVLS
-349 IITMVICSTVPFHT
+349 IFTMVICSTLPFHT
-363 WITGPS
+363 WVTGPS
-369 PTPVLKWPTLIPLLS
+369 PTTNMKWAKIAIRKNHEKVFKPYI
-384 LVRSKK
+384 